1 MLTPIIL
8 GKSKDTIFEN
18 LPSLAIL
25 YNLTSCIVSIV
36 CKRFLMRLCGTIDM
50 DEIKVYGG
58 ILGVSLSS
66 TLLRFFDTAAT
77 SRYTTG
83 LKA

>member
-1 MLTPIIL
+1 
-8 GKSKDTIFEN
+8 
-18 LPSLAIL
+18 
-25 YNLTSCIVSIV
+25 
-36 CKRFLMRLCGTIDM
+36 MRLCGPIDM

>member
-1 MLTPIIL
+1 M
-8 GKSKDTIFEN
+8 
-18 LPSLAIL
+18 
-25 YNLTSCIVSIV
+25 SIV
-36 CKRFLMRLCGTIDM
+36 CKRFLMRLCGPIDM

-66 TLLRFFDTAAT
+66 TLFRFFDTAAT